1 MNLLVTG
8 GGGQLGQELSR
19 RSQRVIALD
28 RQSLDITEAAAV
40 ERTIAQYQPSLVIN
54 AAAYTAVDR
63 AESEPE
69 AAFRI
74 NRDGPACLALAC
86 QRAGIPLFHISTDYV
101 FDGTQ
106 QGPYRETD
114 PVAPLGV
121 YGRSKEAGEA
131 AVRASLERHLIL
143 RVSWVFAGHGHNFV
157 RTMLRLAADRPA
169 LGIVADQWGCPTY
182 AGHIAE
188 VLLALADRYQQ
199 QGSLAWGTYHYADTP
214 ATSWYGFAAAIFATA
229 QRLGL
234 SQVPQLSP
242 ITTADYPTPAQRPAN
257 SQLDCTK
264 LLDTFGL
271 SRFTWQAGLEAAL
284 QELMALPVA

>member
-1 MNLLVTG
+1 MSILVTG
-8 GGGQLGQELSR
+8 GSGQLGQELSR
-19 RSQRVIALD
+19 RSQRVMALD
-28 RQSLDITEAAAV
+28 RQSLDITEIVAV
-40 ERTIAQYQPSLVIN
+40 ERAIAQYQPSLVIN

-86 QRAGIPLFHISTDYV
+86 QRASIPLFHVSTDYV
-101 FDGTQ
+101 LDGTQ

-131 AVRASLERHLIL
+131 AVRASLEHHLIL

-188 VLLALADRYQQ
+188 ILLALADRYQQ
-199 QGSLAWGTYHYADTP
+199 QSNLAWGTYHYADTP
-214 ATSWYGFAAAIFATA
+214 ATSWYGFAKAIFATA

-234 SQVPQLSP
+234 TQAPQLSP
-242 ITTADYPTPAQRPAN
+242 ITTADYPTAAQRPAN
-257 SQLDCTK
+257 SQLDCSK
-264 LLDTFGL
+264 LQDTFGL
-271 SRFTWQAGLEAAL
+271 KRFAWQAGLEAAL

>member
-40 ERTIAQYQPSLVIN
+40 ERAIAQYQPDLVIN

-86 QRAGIPLFHISTDYV
+86 QRAGIPLFHVSTDYV

-131 AVRASLERHLIL
+131 TVRASLERHLIL

-169 LGIVADQWGCPTY
+169 LGVVADQWGCPTY

-242 ITTADYPTPAQRPAN
+242 ITTADYPTLAQRPAN
-257 SQLDCTK
+257 SQLDCMK
-264 LLDTFGL
+264 LQDTFGL
-271 SRFTWQAGLEAAL
+271 SRFAWQAGLEAAL
-284 QELMALPVA
+284 LELMALPVA